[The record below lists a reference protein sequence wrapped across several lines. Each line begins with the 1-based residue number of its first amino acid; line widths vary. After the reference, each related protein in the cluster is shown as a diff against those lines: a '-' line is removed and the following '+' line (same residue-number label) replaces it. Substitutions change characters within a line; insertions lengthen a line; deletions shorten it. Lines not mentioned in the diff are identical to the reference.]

1 MHADLV
7 IIGGGLF
14 GCSTAYHYCK
24 LNQGKR
30 VILLERST
38 LSNASSSRAAA
49 LITRLRT
56 KRPFIPLSLRTYEAI
71 AEMESMLGE
80 SLGATYPG
88 VMHVASAE
96 EHVRGLDELTQTAAD
111 FNLPAE
117 WITPAEAHAKSPWL
131 DTSTVSKVVFTPGEG
146 WCDPYLLGTFYGR
159 CARQLGADI
168 RQDVEV
174 TSLLHEGGTVKGV
187 QTSEG
192 SITAGCVVLAT
203 GAWAPIL
210 AGSVGVSLP
219 MAAVRSQYWITDR
232 SPIFPEHSPIVL
244 LPDVQS
250 YARPNHGALLFGIRE
265 RNSLV
270 ESPDRIPNNV
280 EDYQFSPDRGMTDL
294 TEVIDKLAQFFPEVY
309 DIPLKHYIAGFSCY
323 TPDNYLS
330 MGVPSGVNNL
340 LMATGCVGAGVS
352 VSGGVGLAF
361 AELAAG
367 RKNPYDFSA
376 FSLDRFG
383 PIDPFNPEWLKRCA
397 DARARKTSG

>member
-14 GCSTAYHYCK
+14 GCSTAYHYSK
-24 LNQGKR
+24 HNPGKR
-30 VILLERST
+30 VILLERRT

-56 KRPFIPLSLRTYEAI
+56 KREFIPLALRTYEAI
-71 AEMESMLGE
+71 AEMETMLGE

-88 VMHVASAE
+88 VLHVAGAD
-96 EHVRGLDELTQTAAD
+96 EHVRGLDDLLRTAAD
-111 FNLPAE
+111 FDLPAVE
-117 WITPAEAHAKSPWL
+117 VTPAEAHAMSPWL
-131 DTSTVSKVVFTPGEG
+131 DTTSTKRIVFTPGEG

-159 CARQLGADI
+159 CARQLGTEI
-168 RQDVEV
+168 HQDAEV
-174 TSLLHEGGTVKGV
+174 TALLHAGGKVTGV
-187 QTSEG
+187 RTTAG
-192 SITAGCVVLAT
+192 TIDAGCVVLAT
-203 GAWAPIL
+203 GAWAPML
-210 AGSVGVSLP
+210 AKSVGVNLP
-219 MAAVRSQYWITDR
+219 LAAVRSQYWITDR
-232 SPIFPEHSPIVL
+232 SPLFPEASPIVL

-270 ESPDRIPNNV
+270 ESPDRIPADV
-280 EDYQFSPDRGMTDL
+280 EEYQFSPDRGMADL
-294 TEVIDKLAQFFPEVY
+294 SEVIDKLARFFPEVY

-330 MGVPSGVNNL
+330 MGVPAGVDNL

-383 PIDPFNPEWLKRCA
+383 PIDPFSPEWLKRCA
-397 DARARKTSG
+397 DARSRKTSG